1 MCSKV
6 LETEYRPIEI
16 EVDIA
21 ARTAVLKV
29 PGLIES
35 IGEPALNAF
44 NGDPFHIAIA
54 RPAGSFEYNYAELGL
69 GTTTVTGAM
78 EIQLDA
84 SYGQFC
90 TIHINQEG
98 LVQAA

>member
-1 MCSKV
+1 MCSEV

-35 IGEPALNAF
+35 TGEPAINAF

-54 RPAGSFEYNYAELGL
+54 RPVGSFEYTYAELGL
-69 GTTTVTGAM
+69 GTTVTGAM
-78 EIQLDA
+78 EMQLDA